1 MGEFESVT
9 LRDPSSSLSACYVP
23 AAGMIC
29 TSLAD
34 DGVEFLGQR
43 RGLAAYVTNGKTMGI
58 PILYPWANRLSAST
72 YGINGAVV
80 SLTVGTGGVRAD
92 EHGVPIHG
100 VLAAY
105 PGWLVTARS
114 DNALAAV
121 LDFGGRPSLLASFPF
136 PHVLTQEITLAD
148 RTLTIETTVMPTTAA
163 SVPLCFGYHPYF
175 QIPGVPRDEWTLTT
189 PTMRRLPVDSAG
201 LPTGESE
208 DWTGA
213 TKPLKNVTYDDGFDN
228 VPEGAV
234 FTLEGGQPPDRG
246 HLREGLWG
254 SAIVRATKRR
264 PRRHRADGGPHRR
277 AASRKLPLRLCRQ
290 AGDDALLG
298 DRDLAFLARLPDHQR
313 GALGHD
319 RDITALPGAQPV
331 QLISHLGQPGLK
343 RLDLVGQLDDPF
355 DAGQVDTLVLGQPL
369 HLAEEVDVALRVA
382 AAAARTTLGAHQ
394 TESVI
399 RAQRL
404 RVHTRQLGGN
414 RDEEGPRC
422 LAVVGALACHHAP
435 AHPARGSN
443 PLARSAFA

>member
-43 RGLAAYVTNGKTMGI
+43 RGLDAYVTNGKTMGI

-234 FTLEGGQPPDRG
+234 FTLEGGSCRIEVTFEKGYGAAQLFAPPSED
-246 HLREGLWG
+246 LV
-254 SAIVRATKRR
+254 AIE
-264 PRRHRADGGPHRR
+264 PM
-277 AASRKLPLRLCRQ
+277 AAPT
-290 AGDDALLG
+290 DAL
-298 DRDLAFLARLPDHQR
+298 RR
-313 GALGHD
+313 GNYRYASAGKPETT
-319 RDITALPGAQPV
+319 RFSITV
-331 QLISHLGQPGLK
+331 
-343 RLDLVGQLDDPF
+343 
-355 DAGQVDTLVLGQPL
+355 T
-369 HLAEEVDVALRVA
+369 
-382 AAAARTTLGAHQ
+382 
-394 TESVI
+394 
-399 RAQRL
+399 
-404 RVHTRQLGGN
+404 
-414 RDEEGPRC
+414 
-422 LAVVGALACHHAP
+422 
-435 AHPARGSN
+435 
-443 PLARSAFA
+443 